1 MERLLQDLK
10 YALRTLAQQRAFT
23 LAAVLAL
30 ALGIGATTAV
40 FTVVDAVVLRPF
52 PFPNPDGIVV
62 FMNAGQG
69 GENPSASP
77 AKYEHWREQTSVV
90 QDVTAYRSEVLNYA
104 AADVPQQIQAVQASE
119 PIFRLFGAHTLIG
132 RTYSPQE
139 NSPGGPRVVV
149 LSYGWWQRAFAGD
162 PKIVGRTIL
171 LSGDPYVVVGVLANG
186 LDLSDFGDTPD
197 VFVPFQLDP
206 NSPDRGHYFMAFGR
220 VKPGVTLAQ
229 AQAELEHSADAYR
242 RKFPNAIGPKAG
254 FTVEP
259 LSKAFSR
266 NSKQIFVVLSAA
278 VLGVLLIAC
287 ANVANLLLV
296 RATVRQRE
304 MAIRAAVGAGT
315 GRIVRQLLTESVLLG
330 IFGGVLGIILGI
342 VGIRWLL
349 SINTAGLPRLG
360 EHGGLVHLDG
370 RVLAFALG
378 ISILTGIVFG
388 IVPAIQAARTDLNG
402 TLREGSGGGGGG
414 RRATL
419 RSALV
424 VLEIALAVMLVVGS
438 GLLIRT
444 SLALRAV
451 NPGFDV
457 HNVLTMEMSLTG
469 PRFQTSASVAQ
480 LVRDGVDRLNRTPN
494 VVMATASCCLPLEG
508 GFGLPFKIVGQ
519 PTGNGPW
526 LGGGAWTTVS
536 PGYFETFKI
545 PVLRGRSF
553 TDRDDAGATPVVII
567 NQAMA
572 KQFWKTR
579 DPLSDQLVIG
589 RGIMK
594 EFANEPAR
602 QVIGVVADSR
612 DGGLN
617 QDPQP
622 KMFIP
627 EAQQP
632 DAVAKLNNS
641 LAPMVW
647 IVRTRVPPLSLA
659 TAVQQQLREAT
670 GLPVTAVRSMDQVV
684 AASTSRDRFN
694 TLLMSV
700 FAVSALA
707 LAAIGIYGVMAYS
720 VQQRTREIGVRLAL
734 GAAPGGLRTMIVFQG
749 MRLALVG
756 VALGLAAAYLGVRYM
771 SSMLY
776 GVEARDPVVF
786 IGVPLLLAVVALLAI
801 WLPAGR
807 ASRVDPLG
815 ALRAAYKPEQHQGDG
830 PLDRRTSA
838 PSEVPSP

>member
-62 FMNAGQG
+62 FMNTAPG
-69 GENPSASP
+69 GENQAASP
-77 AKYEHWREQTSVV
+77 AKYEHWREQSNVV
-90 QDVTAYRSEVLNYA
+90 EDVTAYRSEVLNYSK
-104 AADVPQQIQAVQASE
+104 ADVPQQIQAVQASA
-119 PIFRLFGAHTLIG
+119 PIFRLFGAHTLLG
-132 RTYSPQE
+132 RTYTTQE
-139 NSPGGPRVVV
+139 DLPGGSRVVV
-149 LSYGWWQRAFAGD
+149 LSYGWWQRAFAGN
-162 PKIVGRTIL
+162 PKIVGTTIL
-171 LSGDPYVVVGVLANG
+171 LSGDPYVVIGVLANG

-206 NSPDRGHYFMAFGR
+206 NSPDQGHYFMAFGR
-220 VKPGVTLAQ
+220 VKPGVALGQ
-229 AQAELEHSADAYR
+229 AQAELQQSADAYR
-242 RKFPNAIGPKAG
+242 RKFPNAIAPRAG

-266 NSKQIFVVLSAA
+266 NSKQIFLVLSAA

-304 MAIRAAVGAGT
+304 MAIRAAVGAGM

-330 IFGGVLGIILGI
+330 VIGGALGILLGI

-360 EHGGLVHLDG
+360 EHGSLVHLDW
-370 RVLAFALG
+370 RVLVFALG
-378 ISILTGIVFG
+378 ISIVTGIIFG
-388 IVPAIQAARTDLNG
+388 IVPAMQAARTDLNG
-402 TLREGSGGGGGG
+402 TLREGTGGGGGG
-414 RRATL
+414 RRGML
-419 RSALV
+419 RSSLV

-469 PRFQTSASVAQ
+469 PRFQTAGAVAQ

-567 NQAMA
+567 NETMA
-572 KQFWKTR
+572 KQFWKNR

-594 EFANEPAR
+594 QFANEPAR
-602 QVIGVVADSR
+602 QVVGVVADSR

-632 DAVAKLNNS
+632 DAVAQLNNS
-641 LAPMVW
+641 LSPMVW
-647 IVRTRVPPLSLA
+647 IVRTRVPPLSMA
-659 TAVQQQLREAT
+659 STVQAQLREAT

-707 LAAIGIYGVMAYS
+707 LAAIGIYGVMAYT

-734 GAAPGGLRTMIVFQG
+734 GAAPGGLRTMIVLQG
-749 MRLALVG
+749 MRLALIG
-756 VALGLAAAYLGVRYM
+756 VALGLGAAYAGVRYM

-776 GVEARDPVVF
+776 GVEARDPAVF
-786 IGVPLLLAVVALLAI
+786 VGVPLLLVVVALLAI

-807 ASRVDPLG
+807 ASRIDPLG
-815 ALRAAYKPEQHQGDG
+815 ALRA
-830 PLDRRTSA
+830 T
-838 PSEVPSP
+838 